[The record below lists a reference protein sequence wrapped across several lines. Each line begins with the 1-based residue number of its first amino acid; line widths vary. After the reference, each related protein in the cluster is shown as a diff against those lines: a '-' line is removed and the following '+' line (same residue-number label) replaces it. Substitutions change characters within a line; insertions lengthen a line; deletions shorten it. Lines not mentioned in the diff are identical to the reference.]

1 MEGMSN
7 ALHEAVR
14 RYAYAN
20 ANDDGFAATPLP
32 GVGMMRMEA
41 PTGFSKVIYR
51 PLVCLVLGGE
61 KQVTVGAE
69 THVFAAGQS
78 ALVSADVPA
87 VSRVTRASRGEP
99 YLAVAVELDLAV
111 LLDLAGV
118 VPGVAG
124 PALGP
129 VLVQETDAAVA
140 DCVLRL
146 VRLLDR
152 PEAVAALREPIGR
165 EHYWL
170 LTGRHGAAVRG
181 LVHPDGVAPRVA
193 RAVAVL
199 RQGFDQPLR
208 VEDLAAVAGM
218 SASTFHLHFRAVTS
232 VSPVQFQKQLRL
244 IEARRLLLTEG
255 MAASRAAYMVGYES
269 VPQFTREYAR
279 MFGMPPGRDARGR
292 RAAQGPSAHRG
303 SLTRKTSSPC

>member
-1 MEGMSN
+1 MGGMSN
-7 ALHEAVR
+7 ALRDAVH
-14 RYAYAN
+14 RYACAR
-20 ANDDGFAATPLP
+20 ANDDGIVATPLP

-78 ALVSADVPA
+78 ALVSADVPV

-99 YLAVAVELDLAV
+99 YLAVAVELDPAV

-124 PALGP
+124 PASGPVLPGPVLPGP
-129 VLVQETDAAVA
+129 VLVDETDAAVA

-165 EHYWL
+165 EMHYWL
-170 LTGRHGAAVRG
+170 LAGRHGAAVQG
-181 LVHPDGVAPRVA
+181 LMHPDGVGPRVA

-199 RQGFDQPLR
+199 RQEFDQPLR

-232 VSPVQFQKQLRL
+232 VSPLQFQKQLRL
-244 IEARRLLLTEG
+244 IEARRLLLADG
-255 MAASRAAYMVGYES
+255 IAAGRAAYAVGYES

-279 MFGMPPGRDARGR
+279 MFGTPPGRDARGR
-292 RAAQGPSAHRG
+292 RAA
-303 SLTRKTSSPC
+303 